1 MARRL
6 ERVIEAS
13 LTAGLLGSATLL
25 LIGLAAGAPSALR
38 WGILLLLL
46 TPVARVVVLT
56 LGLLLARDWLFGF
69 VSLFVLLVLTSGIVV
84 SARLPAAAP
93 PPAAAPR

>member
-1 MARRL
+1 MRRL
-6 ERVIEAS
+6 ERVIEAL
-13 LTAGLLGSATLL
+13 LTSGLLASATLL
-25 LIGLAAGAPSALR
+25 LIGLALGAPSALR

-69 VSLFVLLVLTSGIVV
+69 VSLFVLLVLASGIAV